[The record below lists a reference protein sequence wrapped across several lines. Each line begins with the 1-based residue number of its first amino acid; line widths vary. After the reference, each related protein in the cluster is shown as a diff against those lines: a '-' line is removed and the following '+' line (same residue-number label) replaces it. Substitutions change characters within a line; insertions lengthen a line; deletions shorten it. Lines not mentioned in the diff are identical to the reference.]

1 MPDDVMF
8 GKAAII
14 ERSLRRVLE
23 IHRSDPELSSLVN
36 LDALT
41 LNVERACQAAID
53 LTMHVVAVEHHGMP
67 QSQADAFRLLAD
79 ANRIEARLAERMI
92 GMCGFRNILIHQ
104 YQELEPQ
111 RLHDVAT
118 EHWRDLVM
126 LCEALGLRI
135 VVDSGQSGS

>member
-1 MPDDVMF
+1 VPDDVMF

-23 IHRSDPELSSLVN
+23 IYRADPELASLIN

-41 LNVERACQAAID
+41 LNVERSCQAAID
-53 LTMHVVAVEHHGMP
+53 LAMHVVATKHLGMP

-79 ANRIEARLAERMI
+79 AKILNPKLTDRMI

-104 YQELEPQ
+104 YQSLDIK
-111 RLHDVAT
+111 RLHDVAK
-118 EHWRDLVM
+118 HNWQDLVQ
-126 LCEALGLRI
+126 LCEAFQLRI
-135 VVDSGQSGS
+135 EVES